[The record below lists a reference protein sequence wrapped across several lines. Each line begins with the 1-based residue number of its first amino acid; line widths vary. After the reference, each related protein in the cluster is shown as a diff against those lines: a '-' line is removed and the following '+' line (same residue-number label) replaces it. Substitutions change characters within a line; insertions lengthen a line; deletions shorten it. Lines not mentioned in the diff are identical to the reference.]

1 MALNSVSFVWNAT
14 PKLTPPTTLNDVHS
28 PSIYHCHHNDKLG
41 LYDCSRSR
49 VSSSAKWMV
58 KSGSCRGGQS
68 VRCVNIIQDIHC
80 DVDDEVYMRRSL
92 EIARKAIGHT
102 SPNPMVG
109 CVIVKNGEIVGE
121 GFHPKAGQ
129 PHAEVFALREAGN
142 LAENATAYVTL
153 EPCNHYGRTPPCTEA
168 LVKAKVRRVVVGMVD
183 PNPIVASKGVQR
195 LREAGIDVTVS
206 IEEDSCKKLNEAY
219 IHQILTGKPLLTLRY
234 TLSLNGCFLDQ
245 VGNGVADAGGYY
257 SQLLQEYTAVL
268 ISPPSSSEEFEIPA
282 SKEHGAK
289 QPLWIFLSSPD
300 GSITIPRI
308 TDTTTKV
315 VILTDREVVV
325 GKRGIET
332 VVMDE
337 LNLGNILDY
346 CQSQGLNS
354 VLWDVRAK
362 LGIHEQ
368 LMKEGIEQ
376 KYLQKVVVE
385 VLPQWSESQSGN
397 SQTLFKS
404 MAENLKMKSLQ
415 PRMSGQSVLL
425 EGNL

>member
-1 MALNSVSFVWNAT
+1 MALNSLSFFWNAT
-14 PKLTPPTTLNDVHS
+14 PKLTPPTTLNDAHS
-28 PSIYHCHHNDKLG
+28 PSIYYCNHNDKLK
-41 LYDCSRSR
+41 LHDCSRSR
-49 VSSSAKWMV
+49 VSSSVQWMV
-58 KSGSCRGGQS
+58 KSGSCRGGHS
-68 VRCVNIIQDIHC
+68 VRCVNVIQGVHC

-168 LVKAKVRRVVVGMVD
+168 LIKAKVKRVVVGMVD

-195 LREAGIDVTVS
+195 LRDAGIDVTVS

-245 VGNGVADAGGYY
+245 VGKGAAEAGGYY
-257 SQLLQEYTAVL
+257 SQLLQEYNAVI
-268 ISPPSSSEEFEIPA
+268 ISPPSSSEEFEIP
-282 SKEHGAK
+282 SSNEHGAK
-289 QPLWIFLSSPD
+289 QPLWIILSSPD
-300 GSITIPRI
+300 GSIPVPRI
-308 TDTTTKV
+308 TNPTTKV
-315 VILTDREVVV
+315 VILTNKEEVVSE
-325 GKRGIET
+325 RGIET
-332 VVMDE
+332 VVLDQ
-337 LNLGNILDY
+337 LNMNNILNY

-354 VLWDVRAK
+354 VMWDVRAK
-362 LGIHEQ
+362 LGVHEE
-368 LMKEGIEQ
+368 LIKEGIEE
-376 KYLQKVVVE
+376 KLLQKVVVE
-385 VLPQWSESQSGN
+385 VLPQWSESQSE
-397 SQTLFKS
+397 SWFKS
-404 MAENLKMKSLQ
+404 MAENLKLKCLE
-415 PRMSGQSVLL
+415 PRMCGQSVVL